1 MMSSSIFSQTVGRVA
16 ERVPGLRRLPVMRLL
31 LLGEVVL
38 LLRNHIERLSP
49 AERRRLVVL
58 MRDARGRPNTLSE
71 TKRREL
77 ERLILKAEP
86 KLFAASAAQKLSP
99 FPIPGTGS
107 KRSGE
112 KS

>member
-1 MMSSSIFSQTVGRVA
+1 MPSSMLSQTVGKVA
-16 ERVPGLRRLPVMRLL
+16 ERVPGLRRVPVMRLL
-31 LLGEVVL
+31 LLGEIVL
-38 LLRNHIERLSP
+38 LLRAHIERLTP

-58 MRDARGRPNTLSE
+58 IRDTRGRPNNLSE
-71 TKRREL
+71 ADRREF

-86 KLFAASAAQKLSP
+86 KLFATSAAQKLSP

>member
-1 MMSSSIFSQTVGRVA
+1 MFSQTVGRVA
-16 ERVPGLRRLPVMRLL
+16 ERVPGLRRVPVMRLL

-38 LLRNHIERLSP
+38 LLRAHIERLTP

-58 MRDARGRPNTLSE
+58 MRDTRGRPNNLSE
-71 TKRREL
+71 AERREL
-77 ERLILKAEP
+77 ERLVLKAEP
-86 KLFAASAAQKLSP
+86 KLFATSAVQKLSP